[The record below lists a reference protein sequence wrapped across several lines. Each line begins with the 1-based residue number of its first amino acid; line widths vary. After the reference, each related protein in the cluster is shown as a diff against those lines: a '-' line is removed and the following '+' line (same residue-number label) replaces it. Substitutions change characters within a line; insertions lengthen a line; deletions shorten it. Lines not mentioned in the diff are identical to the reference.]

1 MSPCW
6 GSCLQCFGGR
16 PKISAVTGLFVMT
29 WVFQQG
35 RHREV
40 SLLPYW
46 EQGCGK
52 ARDAYNGGQ
61 TLAPPTPP
69 PPWWD
74 LFSFTGVQSLQSLDP
89 YSDRRVGWFLG
100 SGEGQA
106 APSSHCLGGSTWV
119 PPLQGTSFGGWP
131 LSLQGLKISSLI
143 SFLYL
148 TMHGLCH

>member
-1 MSPCW
+1 MGFLFAVFW
-6 GSCLQCFGGR
+6 GPSQNKCSHWIVCDDLGF
-16 PKISAVTGLFVMT
+16 SAG
-29 WVFQQG
+29 QASG
-35 RHREV
+35 
-40 SLLPYW
+40 SLTPAILGTRLW
-46 EQGCGK
+46 ESKRCIQW
-52 ARDAYNGGQ
+52 GQ
-61 TLAPPTPP
+61 TLAPPTLP